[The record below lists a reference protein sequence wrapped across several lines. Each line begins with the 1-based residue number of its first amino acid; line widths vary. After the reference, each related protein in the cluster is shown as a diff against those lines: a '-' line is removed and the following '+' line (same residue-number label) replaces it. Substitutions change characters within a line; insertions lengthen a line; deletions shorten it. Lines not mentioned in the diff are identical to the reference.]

1 MLTLCSDAWGFLLDG
16 ELSPG
21 GRRTHALGLPPSV
34 PQELAGFSG
43 LIFPQR
49 PVPPQPLAPAPAPAR
64 IAQRSAVGQASQQV
78 LWIRVSLLCLSSRQ
92 DPPLTFAAA
101 SPALRAAAV
110 PPADPAA
117 ALPLTTSLPLAPLRA
132 ALAEWIGQHPWPRS
146 DKLSILPFPVTLGRG
161 LSSVCYSPVSIIDIS
176 EELQDH
182 LAFHHF
188 WREME

>member
-34 PQELAGFSG
+34 QQELAGFSG

-49 PVPPQPLAPAPAPAR
+49 PVPPQPLAPAPAR

-92 DPPLTFAAA
+92 DPPLMFAAA
-101 SPALRAAAV
+101 SPALRAAAA
-110 PPADPAA
+110 PPAGPAA
-117 ALPLTTSLPLAPLRA
+117 ALPSPRPYPSPHFVQLRQSGSGSIPGPEAINFQFCHSQLLWDEVYLAYVSY
-132 ALAEWIGQHPWPRS
+132 I
-146 DKLSILPFPVTLGRG
+146 
-161 LSSVCYSPVSIIDIS
+161 LSSF
-176 EELQDH
+176 DH
-182 LAFHHF
+182 
-188 WREME
+188 